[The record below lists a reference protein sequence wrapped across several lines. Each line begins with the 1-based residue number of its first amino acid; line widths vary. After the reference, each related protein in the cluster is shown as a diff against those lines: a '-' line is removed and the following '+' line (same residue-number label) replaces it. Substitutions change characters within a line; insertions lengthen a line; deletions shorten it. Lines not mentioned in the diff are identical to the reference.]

1 MGKITAPGPQA
12 PALSF
17 AGMVC
22 MRLERLQLRGLRS
35 ISEATLDLA
44 SGFNVLVG
52 VNGAG
57 KTSVLEAAF
66 LLSHGRSFRSG
77 AREALAQRGAAGL
90 SVFSTVRHADQRLV
104 RLGLGRE
111 GARWDARV
119 DGQDVPIGQLVR
131 ECAVV
136 CFEPGSHALIAGAAD
151 ERRRFLD
158 WGVFHV
164 EHDFLSA
171 WRRYQRA
178 LKQRNSLLRKESSLA
193 DALHT
198 PWEQELGRTGALIDQ
213 WRRKYL
219 DALLPYLREQA
230 YLFLPELGELDLRY
244 RAGWPEGE
252 DLAAALLAQRG
263 RDQARG
269 HTTSGVHRAD
279 WSLSFEQA
287 PQREHLSRGQEKLVA
302 LACLLAQARLDAEH
316 RGEWPIICLDDLAS
330 ELDQAHQTAVVESL
344 SAVPAQVL
352 ITGTEMPG
360 PLERAP
366 ARVFHVEQGRLTPL
380 L

>member
-1 MGKITAPGPQA
+1 MGDLTTPEPEA

-17 AGMVC
+17 VGAVR
-22 MRLERLQLRGLRS
+22 MRFERLQLCGLRS
-35 ISEATLDLA
+35 ISDAVLDLA
-44 SGFNVLVG
+44 SSFNVLIG
-52 VNGAG
+52 ANGAG

-66 LLSHGRSFRSG
+66 LLSHGRSFRNG
-77 AREALAQRGAAGL
+77 AREALTQRGATGL
-90 SVFSTVRHADQRLV
+90 SVFSTVRHDDQRLV

-111 GARWDARV
+111 GSRWDARV
-119 DGQDVPIGQLVR
+119 NSQDVPIGQLVR

-164 EHDFLSA
+164 EHDFLPA

-178 LKQRNSLLRKESSLA
+178 LKQRNSLLRKDSSSN
-193 DALHT
+193 DALYA
-198 PWEQELGRTGALIDQ
+198 PWELELGRTGALIDQ
-213 WRRKYL
+213 WRKGYL
-219 DALLPYLREQA
+219 DALLPHLREQA
-230 YLFLPELGELDLRY
+230 FLFLPELGELELRH
-244 RAGWPEGE
+244 RSGWPEGE
-252 DLAAALLAQRG
+252 DLAGILAAQRG

-269 HTTSGVHRAD
+269 HTTLGVHRAD

-302 LACLLAQARLDAEH
+302 LACLLAQARLDAQH

-330 ELDQAHQTAVVESL
+330 ELDQSHQAAVVESL
-344 SAVPAQVL
+344 LAAPAQVL
-352 ITGTEMPG
+352 ITGTEMPA
-360 PLERAP
+360 PLEQAAP
-366 ARVFHVEQGRLTPL
+366 RVFHVEQGRLTPL